1 MEEFTPPISIRR
13 AGFAG
18 PRSDFCEGELA
29 RREQRIA
36 SLQFFRP
43 EMPAGISEKTENLL
57 LKLVK
62 RLTFRIKR
70 FKCVQN

>member
-1 MEEFTPPISIRR
+1 LEGFIPPISIRR

-18 PRSDFCEGELA
+18 SRSDFCEGELA

-57 LKLVK
+57 HNREIPGVV
-62 RLTFRIKR
+62 LT
-70 FKCVQN
+70 